1 MTYYTGWE
9 GIDMAYTIGVDFG
22 TLSGR
27 AVLVNV
33 RTGEEIASAVKEYT
47 HAVIDRTLPKTGE
60 KLPRDWALQHPADYI
75 EVLET
80 AIPNL
85 LEQAGADPKDVI
97 GIGIDFTA
105 CTILP
110 IDGAGQP
117 LCMLPEFEREPHSY
131 VKLWK
136 HHAAQKHAD
145 RLNTIAEDTNETFLK
160 RYGGKISSEWM
171 IPKIMQIAEEA
182 PHIYKAADQI
192 VEAAD
197 WIVYQLC
204 GSLKR
209 SNCTAG
215 YKAIWNEETGY
226 PPDHFFERLNPL
238 MKTITKDKL
247 SGSIYSVGEK
257 AGGLTEKMAE
267 LTGLLP
273 GTAVAVA
280 NVDAHVSVP
289 AVGIT
294 EPGKMLMIMGTS
306 TCHVLLGDEEHI
318 VPGMC
323 GVVNNGILPGYAG
336 YEAGQSCVGDHFEW
350 FVKTCVPRDYEK
362 EAEDKH
368 IDIHELL
375 SKKAAELV
383 PGESGLLALDW
394 WNGNRST
401 LVDADLTGM
410 MLGMTLHS
418 KPEEIYRALIEATA
432 FGTRMIIETFRE
444 NGVPVEELYAAG
456 GIAEKNPFVMQI
468 YADVTNMDIKL
479 SGSPQAPALGSAIFG
494 ALAAGRENGGFSN
507 IAEACAHMGKLKDG
521 FYAPNRERA
530 EIYDSLYAEYKELV
544 HYFGKENNVM
554 KRLKAI
560 KNRDFAK
567 GESRHA

>member
-1 MTYYTGWE
+1 
-9 GIDMAYTIGVDFG
+9 MAYTIGVDFG

-27 AVLVNV
+27 AVLVHV
-33 RTGEEIASAVKEYT
+33 ETGEELASAVKEYR
-47 HAVIDRTLPKTGE
+47 HAVIDTVLPKTGQ
-60 KLPRDWALQHPADYI
+60 KLPRDWALQHPADYL

-80 AIPNL
+80 TIPSL
-85 LEQAGADPKDVI
+85 LEETGVEPKDVI

-110 IDGAGQP
+110 VDSTGQP
-117 LCMLPEFEREPHSY
+117 LCMLPEYEEEPHSY

-145 RLNTIAEDTNETFLK
+145 RLNQIAEEEGEAFLQ

-171 IPKIMQIAEEA
+171 IPKVMQIAEEA
-182 PHIYKAADQI
+182 PYIYEAADRI
-192 VEAAD
+192 IEAAD

-215 YKAIWNEETGY
+215 YKAIWSEKAGY
-226 PPDHFFERLNPL
+226 PSDDFFNKLNPL
-238 MKTITKDKL
+238 MKTITNDKL
-247 SGSIYSVGEK
+247 AGSIHSVGEK
-257 AGGLTEKMAE
+257 ADGLTEKMAQ

-306 TCHVLLGDEEHI
+306 TCHVLLGEEVHI

-323 GVVNNGILPGYAG
+323 GVVDNGILPGYAG
-336 YEAGQSCVGDHFEW
+336 YEAGQSCVGDHFDW
-350 FVKTCVPRDYEK
+350 FVKTCVPQAYQE
-362 EAEDKH
+362 EAEEKN
-368 IDIHELL
+368 IGVHELL
-375 SKKAAELV
+375 SEKANLQA

-410 MLGMTLHS
+410 LLGMTLLT
-418 KPEEIYRALIEATA
+418 KPEEIYRALVEATA
-432 FGTRMIIETFRE
+432 YGTRMIIETFKE
-444 NGVPVEELYAAG
+444 SGVPIEELYAAG

-468 YADVTNMDIKL
+468 YADVTNMDIKI

-494 ALAAGRENGGFSN
+494 ALAAGKENGGYDD
-507 IAEACAHMGKLKDG
+507 IKEAAAHMGKLKDIS
-521 FYAPNRERA
+521 YSPNA
-530 EIYDSLYAEYKELV
+530 ENAAVYEKLYAEYKELV
-544 HYFGKENNVM
+544 HYFGKENHVM
-554 KRLKAI
+554 KRLKTI
-560 KNRDFAK
+560 KNLQFSSAAK
-567 GESRHA
+567 KNS

>member
-1 MTYYTGWE
+1 M
-9 GIDMAYTIGVDFG
+9 
-22 TLSGR
+22 
-27 AVLVNV
+27 LVHV
-33 RTGEEIASAVKEYT
+33 ETGEELASAVKEYR
-47 HAVIDRTLPKTGE
+47 HAVIDTVLPKTGH
-60 KLPRDWALQHPADYI
+60 KLPRDWALQDPADYL

-80 AIPNL
+80 TIPSL
-85 LEQAGADPKDVI
+85 LEQTDVEPKDII

-110 IDGAGQP
+110 VDSTGQP
-117 LCMLPEFEREPHSY
+117 LCMLPEYEEEPHSY

-145 RLNTIAEDTNETFLK
+145 RLNQIAEEEGEAFLQ

-171 IPKIMQIAEEA
+171 IPKVMQIAEEA
-182 PHIYKAADQI
+182 PHIYEAADRI
-192 VEAAD
+192 IEAAD

-215 YKAIWNEETGY
+215 YKAIWSEKAGY
-226 PPDHFFERLNPL
+226 PSEDFFGKLNPL
-238 MKTITKDKL
+238 MKTITNDKL
-247 SGSIYSVGEK
+247 AGSIHSVGEK
-257 AGGLTEKMAE
+257 AGGLTEKMAQ

-306 TCHVLLGDEEHI
+306 TCHVLLGDEVQI

-323 GVVNNGILPGYAG
+323 GVVDNGILPGYAG
-336 YEAGQSCVGDHFEW
+336 YEAGQSCVGDHFDW
-350 FVKTCVPRDYEK
+350 FVKTCVPQAYRE
-362 EAEDKH
+362 EAEEKN
-368 IDIHELL
+368 IGVHELL
-375 SKKAAELV
+375 SEKANLQA

-410 MLGMTLHS
+410 LLGMTLLT
-418 KPEEIYRALIEATA
+418 KPEEIYRALVEATA
-432 FGTRMIIETFRE
+432 YGTRMIIETFKE
-444 NGVPVEELYAAG
+444 SGVPIEELYAAG

-468 YADVTNMDIKL
+468 YADVTNMDIKI

-494 ALAAGRENGGFSN
+494 ALAAGKENGGYDD
-507 IAEACAHMGKLKDG
+507 IKEAAAHMGKLKDIS
-521 FYAPNRERA
+521 YTPNA
-530 EIYDSLYAEYKELV
+530 ENAAVYEKLYAEYKELV
-544 HYFGKENNVM
+544 HYFGKENHVM
-554 KRLKAI
+554 KRLKTI
-560 KNRDFAK
+560 KNLQFSSAVK
-567 GESRHA
+567 KNS

>member
-1 MTYYTGWE
+1 
-9 GIDMAYTIGVDFG
+9 MAYTIGVDFG

-27 AVLVNV
+27 AVLVHV
-33 RTGEEIASAVKEYT
+33 QTGEELAVAVKEYR
-47 HAVIDRTLPKTGE
+47 HAVIDTVLPKTGQR
-60 KLPRDWALQHPADYI
+60 LPRDWALQHPADYL

-80 AIPNL
+80 TIPSL
-85 LEQAGADPKDVI
+85 LEQTGVEPKDIV

-110 IDGAGQP
+110 VDSAGQP
-117 LCMLPEFEREPHSY
+117 LCMLPEYEEEPHSY

-145 RLNTIAEDTNETFLK
+145 RLNQIAEEEGEAFLQ

-171 IPKIMQIAEEA
+171 SPKVIQIADEA
-182 PHIYKAADQI
+182 PHIYEAADRI
-192 VEAAD
+192 IEAAD

-215 YKAIWNEETGY
+215 YKAIWSEKAGY
-226 PPDHFFERLNPL
+226 PSDDFFDKLHPL

-247 SGSIYSVGEK
+247 AGSIHPVGEK
-257 AGGLTEKMAE
+257 AGGLTEKMAQ

-306 TCHVLLGDEEHI
+306 TCHVLLGEEVHI

-323 GVVNNGILPGYAG
+323 GVVDNGILPGYAG
-336 YEAGQSCVGDHFEW
+336 YEAGQSCVGDHFDW
-350 FVKTCVPRDYEK
+350 FVKTCVPRAYQE
-362 EAEDKH
+362 EAEEKN
-368 IDIHELL
+368 IGIHELL
-375 SKKAAELV
+375 SEKANLQA

-410 MLGMTLHS
+410 LLGMTLLT
-418 KPEEIYRALIEATA
+418 KPEEIYRALVEATA
-432 FGTRMIIETFRE
+432 YGTRMIIETFKE
-444 NGVPVEELYAAG
+444 SGVPIEELYAAG

-468 YADVTNMDIKL
+468 YADVTNMDIKI

-494 ALAAGRENGGFSN
+494 ALAAGKENGGYDD
-507 IAEACAHMGKLKDG
+507 IKEAAAHMGKLKDIS
-521 FYAPNRERA
+521 YSPNA
-530 EIYDSLYAEYKELV
+530 ENAAVYEKLYAEYKELV
-544 HYFGKENNVM
+544 HYFGKENHVM

-560 KNRDFAK
+560 KNLQFSTAAK
-567 GESRHA
+567 KNS

>member
-1 MTYYTGWE
+1 
-9 GIDMAYTIGVDFG
+9 MAYTIGVDFG

-27 AVLVNV
+27 AVLVHV
-33 RTGEEIASAVKEYT
+33 ETGEELAAAVKEYR
-47 HAVIDRTLPKTGE
+47 HAVIDTVLPKTGH
-60 KLPRDWALQHPADYI
+60 KLPRDWALQDPADYL

-80 AIPNL
+80 TIPAL
-85 LEQAGADPKDVI
+85 LEQTGVEPKDII

-110 IDGAGQP
+110 VDRTGQP
-117 LCMLPEFEREPHSY
+117 LCMLPEYEEEPHSY

-145 RLNTIAEDTNETFLK
+145 RLNQIAEEEGEAFLQ

-171 IPKIMQIAEEA
+171 IPKVMQIAEEA
-182 PHIYKAADQI
+182 PHIYEAADRI
-192 VEAAD
+192 IEAAD

-215 YKAIWNEETGY
+215 YKAIWSEKAGY
-226 PPDHFFERLNPL
+226 PSDEFFGKLNPL
-238 MKTITKDKL
+238 MKTITNDKL
-247 SGSIYSVGEK
+247 AGSIHSVGER
-257 AGGLTEKMAE
+257 AGGLTEKMAQ

-273 GTAVAVA
+273 GIAVAVG

-306 TCHVLLGDEEHI
+306 TCHVLLGEDVHI

-323 GVVNNGILPGYAG
+323 GVVDNGILPGYAG
-336 YEAGQSCVGDHFEW
+336 YEAGQSCVGDHFDW
-350 FVKTCVPRDYEK
+350 FVKTCVPQAYRE
-362 EAEDKH
+362 EAEEKN
-368 IDIHELL
+368 IGIHELL
-375 SKKAAELV
+375 SEKANLQA

-410 MLGMTLHS
+410 LLGMSLLT
-418 KPEEIYRALIEATA
+418 KPEEIYRALVEATA
-432 FGTRMIIETFRE
+432 YGTRMIIETFKE
-444 NGVPVEELYAAG
+444 SGVPIEELYAAG

-468 YADVTNMDIKL
+468 YADVTNMDIKI

-494 ALAAGRENGGFSN
+494 ALAAGKENGGYDDFK
-507 IAEACAHMGKLKDG
+507 EAAAHMGKMKDIS
-521 FYAPNRERA
+521 YTPNA
-530 EIYDSLYAEYKELV
+530 ENAAVYEKLYAEYKELV
-544 HYFGKENNVM
+544 HYFGKENHVM
-554 KRLKAI
+554 KRLKTI
-560 KNRDFAK
+560 KNLQFSSAAK
-567 GESRHA
+567 KNS

>member
-1 MTYYTGWE
+1 
-9 GIDMAYTIGVDFG
+9 MAYTIGVDFG

-27 AVLVNV
+27 AVLVHV
-33 RTGEEIASAVKEYT
+33 ETGEELASAVKEYR
-47 HAVIDRTLPKTGE
+47 HAVIDTVLPKTGH
-60 KLPRDWALQHPADYI
+60 KLPRDWALQDPADYL

-80 AIPNL
+80 TIPSL
-85 LEQAGADPKDVI
+85 LEQTDVEPKDII

-110 IDGAGQP
+110 VDSTGHP
-117 LCMLPEFEREPHSY
+117 LCMLPEYEEEPHSY

-145 RLNTIAEDTNETFLK
+145 RLNQIAEEEGEAFLQ

-171 IPKIMQIAEEA
+171 IPKVMQIAEEA
-182 PHIYKAADQI
+182 PHIYEAADRI
-192 VEAAD
+192 IEAAD

-215 YKAIWNEETGY
+215 YKAIWSEKAGY
-226 PPDHFFERLNPL
+226 PSEDFFGKLNPL
-238 MKTITKDKL
+238 MKTITNDKL
-247 SGSIYSVGEK
+247 AGSIHSVGEK
-257 AGGLTEKMAE
+257 AGGLTEKMAQ

-306 TCHVLLGDEEHI
+306 TCHVLLGEEVHI

-323 GVVNNGILPGYAG
+323 GVVDNGILPGYAG
-336 YEAGQSCVGDHFEW
+336 YEAGQSCVGDHFDW
-350 FVKTCVPRDYEK
+350 FVKTCVPQAYRE
-362 EAEDKH
+362 EAEEKN
-368 IDIHELL
+368 IGVHELL
-375 SKKAAELV
+375 SEKANLQA

-410 MLGMTLHS
+410 LLGMTLLT
-418 KPEEIYRALIEATA
+418 KPEEMYRALVEATA
-432 FGTRMIIETFRE
+432 YGTRMIIETFKE
-444 NGVPVEELYAAG
+444 SGVPIEELYAAG

-468 YADVTNMDIKL
+468 YADVTNMDIKI

-494 ALAAGRENGGFSN
+494 ALAAGKENGGYDD
-507 IAEACAHMGKLKDG
+507 IKEAAAHMGKLKDIS
-521 FYAPNRERA
+521 YTPNA
-530 EIYDSLYAEYKELV
+530 ENAAVYEKLYAEYKELV
-544 HYFGKENNVM
+544 HYFGKENHVM
-554 KRLKAI
+554 KRLKTI
-560 KNRDFAK
+560 KNLQFSSAAK
-567 GESRHA
+567 KNS

>member
-1 MTYYTGWE
+1 
-9 GIDMAYTIGVDFG
+9 MAYTIGVDFG

-27 AVLVNV
+27 AVLVHV
-33 RTGEEIASAVKEYT
+33 ETGEELAAAVKEYR
-47 HAVIDRTLPKTGE
+47 HAVIDTVLPKTGH
-60 KLPRDWALQHPADYI
+60 KLPRDWALQDPADYL

-80 AIPNL
+80 TIPAL
-85 LEQAGADPKDVI
+85 LEQTGVEPKDII

-110 IDGAGQP
+110 VDRTGQP
-117 LCMLPEFEREPHSY
+117 LCMLPEYEEEPHSY

-145 RLNTIAEDTNETFLK
+145 RLNQIAEEEGEAFLQ

-171 IPKIMQIAEEA
+171 IPKVMQIAEEA
-182 PHIYKAADQI
+182 PHIYEAADRI
-192 VEAAD
+192 IEAAD

-215 YKAIWNEETGY
+215 YKAIWSEKAGY
-226 PPDHFFERLNPL
+226 PSDEFFGKLNPL
-238 MKTITKDKL
+238 MKTITNDKL
-247 SGSIYSVGEK
+247 AGSIHSVGER
-257 AGGLTEKMAE
+257 AGGLTEKMAQ

-273 GTAVAVA
+273 GTAVAVG

-306 TCHVLLGDEEHI
+306 TCHVLLGEDVHI

-323 GVVNNGILPGYAG
+323 GVVDNGILPGYAG
-336 YEAGQSCVGDHFEW
+336 YEAGQSCVGDHFDW
-350 FVKTCVPRDYEK
+350 FVKTCVPQAYRE
-362 EAEDKH
+362 EAEEKN
-368 IDIHELL
+368 IGIHELL
-375 SKKAAELV
+375 SEKANLQA

-410 MLGMTLHS
+410 LLGMTLLT
-418 KPEEIYRALIEATA
+418 KPEEIYRALVEATA
-432 FGTRMIIETFRE
+432 YGTRMIIETFKE
-444 NGVPVEELYAAG
+444 SGVPIEELYAAG

-468 YADVTNMDIKL
+468 YADVTNMDIKI

-494 ALAAGRENGGFSN
+494 ALAAGKENGGYDD
-507 IAEACAHMGKLKDG
+507 IKEAAAHMGKMKDIS
-521 FYAPNRERA
+521 YTPNA
-530 EIYDSLYAEYKELV
+530 ENAAVYEKLYAEYKELV
-544 HYFGKENNVM
+544 HYFGKENHVM
-554 KRLKAI
+554 KRLKTI
-560 KNRDFAK
+560 KNLQFSSAAK
-567 GESRHA
+567 KNS

>member
-1 MTYYTGWE
+1 
-9 GIDMAYTIGVDFG
+9 MAYTIGVDFG

-27 AVLVNV
+27 AVLVHV
-33 RTGEEIASAVKEYT
+33 ETGEELASAVKEYR
-47 HAVIDRTLPKTGE
+47 HAVIDTVLPKTGH
-60 KLPRDWALQHPADYI
+60 KLPRDWALQDPADYL

-80 AIPNL
+80 TIPSL
-85 LEQAGADPKDVI
+85 LEQTDVEPKDII

-110 IDGAGQP
+110 VDSTGQP
-117 LCMLPEFEREPHSY
+117 LCMLPEYEEEPHSY

-145 RLNTIAEDTNETFLK
+145 RLNQIAEEEGEAFLQ

-171 IPKIMQIAEEA
+171 IPKVMQIAEEA
-182 PHIYKAADQI
+182 PHIYEAADRI
-192 VEAAD
+192 IEAAD

-215 YKAIWNEETGY
+215 YKAIWSEKAGY
-226 PPDHFFERLNPL
+226 PSEDFFGKLNPL
-238 MKTITKDKL
+238 MKTITNDKL
-247 SGSIYSVGEK
+247 AGSIHSVGEK
-257 AGGLTEKMAE
+257 AGELTEKMAQ

-306 TCHVLLGDEEHI
+306 TCHVLLGEEVHI

-323 GVVNNGILPGYAG
+323 GVVDNGILPGYAG
-336 YEAGQSCVGDHFEW
+336 YEAGQSCVGDHFDW
-350 FVKTCVPRDYEK
+350 FVKTCVPQAYRE
-362 EAEDKH
+362 EAEEKN
-368 IDIHELL
+368 IGVHELL
-375 SKKAAELV
+375 SEKANLQA

-410 MLGMTLHS
+410 LLGMTLLT
-418 KPEEIYRALIEATA
+418 KPEEMYRALVEATA
-432 FGTRMIIETFRE
+432 YGTRMIIETFKE
-444 NGVPVEELYAAG
+444 SGVPIEELYAAG

-468 YADVTNMDIKL
+468 YADVTNMDIKI

-494 ALAAGRENGGFSN
+494 ALAAGKENGGYDD
-507 IAEACAHMGKLKDG
+507 IKEAAANMGKLKDIT
-521 FYAPNRERA
+521 YTPNA
-530 EIYDSLYAEYKELV
+530 ENAAVYEKLYAEYKELV
-544 HYFGKENNVM
+544 HYFGKENHVM
-554 KRLKAI
+554 KRLKTI
-560 KNRDFAK
+560 KNPQFSSAAK
-567 GESRHA
+567 KN

>member
-1 MTYYTGWE
+1 
-9 GIDMAYTIGVDFG
+9 MAYTIGVDFG

-27 AVLVNV
+27 AVLVHV
-33 RTGEEIASAVKEYT
+33 ETGEELASAVKEYR
-47 HAVIDRTLPKTGE
+47 HAVIDTVLPKTGH
-60 KLPRDWALQHPADYI
+60 KLPRDWALQDPADYL

-80 AIPNL
+80 TIPSL
-85 LEQAGADPKDVI
+85 LEQTDVEPKDII

-110 IDGAGQP
+110 VDSTGQP
-117 LCMLPEFEREPHSY
+117 LCMLPEYEEEPHSY

-145 RLNTIAEDTNETFLK
+145 RLNQIAEEEGEAFLQ

-171 IPKIMQIAEEA
+171 IPKVMQIAEEA
-182 PHIYKAADQI
+182 PHIYEAADRI
-192 VEAAD
+192 IEAAD

-215 YKAIWNEETGY
+215 YKAIWSEKAGY
-226 PPDHFFERLNPL
+226 PSEDFFGKLNPL
-238 MKTITKDKL
+238 MKTITSDKL
-247 SGSIYSVGEK
+247 AGSIHSVGEK
-257 AGGLTEKMAE
+257 AGGLTEKMAQ

-280 NVDAHVSVP
+280 NIDAHVSVP

-306 TCHVLLGDEEHI
+306 TCHVLLGEEVHI

-323 GVVNNGILPGYAG
+323 GVVDNGILPGYAG
-336 YEAGQSCVGDHFEW
+336 YEAGQSCVGDHFDW
-350 FVKTCVPRDYEK
+350 FVKTCVPQAYRE
-362 EAEDKH
+362 EAEEKN
-368 IDIHELL
+368 IGVHELL
-375 SKKAAELV
+375 SGKANLQA

-410 MLGMTLHS
+410 LLGMTLLT
-418 KPEEIYRALIEATA
+418 KPEEIYRALVEATA
-432 FGTRMIIETFRE
+432 YGTRMIIETFKE
-444 NGVPVEELYAAG
+444 SGVPIEELYAAG

-468 YADVTNMDIKL
+468 YADVTNMDIKI

-494 ALAAGRENGGFSN
+494 ALAAGKENGGYDD
-507 IAEACAHMGKLKDG
+507 IKEAAAHIGKLKDIS
-521 FYAPNRERA
+521 YTPNA
-530 EIYDSLYAEYKELV
+530 ENAAVYEKLYAEYKELV
-544 HYFGKENNVM
+544 HYFGKENHVM
-554 KRLKAI
+554 KRLKTI
-560 KNRDFAK
+560 KNLQFSSAVK
-567 GESRHA
+567 KNS

>member
-1 MTYYTGWE
+1 
-9 GIDMAYTIGVDFG
+9 MAYTIGVDFG

-27 AVLVNV
+27 AVLVHV
-33 RTGEEIASAVKEYT
+33 ETGEELASAVKEYR
-47 HAVIDRTLPKTGE
+47 HAVIDTVLPKTGH
-60 KLPRDWALQHPADYI
+60 KLPRDWALQDPADYL

-80 AIPNL
+80 TIPSL
-85 LEQAGADPKDVI
+85 LEQTDVEPKDII

-110 IDGAGQP
+110 VDSTGQP
-117 LCMLPEFEREPHSY
+117 LCMLPEYEEEPHSY

-145 RLNTIAEDTNETFLK
+145 RLNQIAEEEGEDFLQ

-171 IPKIMQIAEEA
+171 IPKVMQIAEEA
-182 PHIYKAADQI
+182 PHIYEAADRI
-192 VEAAD
+192 IEAAD

-215 YKAIWNEETGY
+215 YKAIWSEKAGY
-226 PPDHFFERLNPL
+226 PSDDFFDKLNPL
-238 MKTITKDKL
+238 MKTITNDKL
-247 SGSIYSVGEK
+247 AGSIHSVGEK
-257 AGGLTEKMAE
+257 AGGLTEKMAQ

-306 TCHVLLGDEEHI
+306 TCHVLLGEEVHI

-323 GVVNNGILPGYAG
+323 GVVDNGILPGYAG
-336 YEAGQSCVGDHFEW
+336 YEAGQSCVGDHFDW
-350 FVKTCVPRDYEK
+350 FVKTCVPQAYRE
-362 EAEDKH
+362 EAEEKN
-368 IDIHELL
+368 IGVHELL
-375 SKKAAELV
+375 SEKANLQA

-410 MLGMTLHS
+410 LLGMTLLT
-418 KPEEIYRALIEATA
+418 KPEEMYRALVEATA
-432 FGTRMIIETFRE
+432 YGTRMIIETFKE
-444 NGVPVEELYAAG
+444 SGVPIEELYAAG

-468 YADVTNMDIKL
+468 YADVTNMDIKI

-494 ALAAGRENGGFSN
+494 ALAAGKENGGYDD
-507 IAEACAHMGKLKDG
+507 IKEAAAHMGKLKDIS
-521 FYAPNRERA
+521 YTPNA
-530 EIYDSLYAEYKELV
+530 ENAAVYEKLYAEYKELV
-544 HYFGKENNVM
+544 HYFGKENHVM
-554 KRLKAI
+554 KRLKTI
-560 KNRDFAK
+560 KNLQFSSAAK
-567 GESRHA
+567 KNS

>member
-1 MTYYTGWE
+1 
-9 GIDMAYTIGVDFG
+9 MAYTIGVDFG

-27 AVLVNV
+27 AVLVHV
-33 RTGEEIASAVKEYT
+33 ETGEELAAAVKEYR
-47 HAVIDRTLPKTGE
+47 HAVIDTVLPKTGH
-60 KLPRDWALQHPADYI
+60 KLPRDWALQDPADYL

-80 AIPNL
+80 TIPAL
-85 LEQAGADPKDVI
+85 LEQTGVEPKDII

-110 IDGAGQP
+110 VDRTGQP
-117 LCMLPEFEREPHSY
+117 LCMLPEYEEEPHSY

-145 RLNTIAEDTNETFLK
+145 RLNQIAEEEGEAFLQ

-171 IPKIMQIAEEA
+171 IPKVMQIAEEA
-182 PHIYKAADQI
+182 PHIYEAADRI
-192 VEAAD
+192 IEAAD

-215 YKAIWNEETGY
+215 YKAIWSEKAGY
-226 PPDHFFERLNPL
+226 PSDEFFGKLNPL
-238 MKTITKDKL
+238 MKTITSDKL
-247 SGSIYSVGEK
+247 AGSIHSVGER
-257 AGGLTEKMAE
+257 AGGLTEKMAQ

-273 GTAVAVA
+273 GTAVAVG

-306 TCHVLLGDEEHI
+306 TCHVLLGEDVHI

-323 GVVNNGILPGYAG
+323 GVVDNGILPGYAG
-336 YEAGQSCVGDHFEW
+336 YEAGQSCVGDHFDW
-350 FVKTCVPRDYEK
+350 FVKTCVPQAYRE
-362 EAEDKH
+362 EAEEKN
-368 IDIHELL
+368 IGIHELL
-375 SKKAAELV
+375 SEKANLQA

-410 MLGMTLHS
+410 LLGMTLLT
-418 KPEEIYRALIEATA
+418 KPEEIYRALVEATA
-432 FGTRMIIETFRE
+432 YGTRMIIETFKE
-444 NGVPVEELYAAG
+444 SGVPIEELYAAG

-468 YADVTNMDIKL
+468 YADVTNMDIKI

-494 ALAAGRENGGFSN
+494 ALAAGKENGGYDD
-507 IAEACAHMGKLKDG
+507 IKAAAAHMGKMKDIS
-521 FYAPNRERA
+521 YTPNA
-530 EIYDSLYAEYKELV
+530 ENAAVYEKLYAEYKELV
-544 HYFGKENNVM
+544 HYFGKENHVM
-554 KRLKAI
+554 KRLKTI
-560 KNRDFAK
+560 KNLQFSSAAK
-567 GESRHA
+567 KNS

>member
-1 MTYYTGWE
+1 
-9 GIDMAYTIGVDFG
+9 MAYTIGVDFG

-27 AVLVNV
+27 AVLVHV
-33 RTGEEIASAVKEYT
+33 ETGEELASAVKEYR
-47 HAVIDRTLPKTGE
+47 HAVIDTVLPKTGH
-60 KLPRDWALQHPADYI
+60 KLPRDWALQDPADYL

-80 AIPNL
+80 TIPSL
-85 LEQAGADPKDVI
+85 LEQTDVEPKDII

-110 IDGAGQP
+110 VDSTGQP
-117 LCMLPEFEREPHSY
+117 LCMLPEYEEEPHSY

-145 RLNTIAEDTNETFLK
+145 RLNQIAEEEGEAFLQ

-171 IPKIMQIAEEA
+171 IPKVMQIAEEA
-182 PHIYKAADQI
+182 PHIYEAADRI
-192 VEAAD
+192 IEAAD

-215 YKAIWNEETGY
+215 YKAIWSEKAGY
-226 PPDHFFERLNPL
+226 PSEDFFGKLNPL
-238 MKTITKDKL
+238 MKTITNDKL
-247 SGSIYSVGEK
+247 AGSIHSVGEK
-257 AGGLTEKMAE
+257 AGGLTEKMAQ
-267 LTGLLP
+267 LTGLLL

-306 TCHVLLGDEEHI
+306 TCHVLLGDEVQI

-323 GVVNNGILPGYAG
+323 GVVDNGILPGYAG
-336 YEAGQSCVGDHFEW
+336 YEAGQSCVGDHFDW
-350 FVKTCVPRDYEK
+350 FVKTCVPQAYRE
-362 EAEDKH
+362 EAEEKN
-368 IDIHELL
+368 IGVHELL
-375 SKKAAELV
+375 SEKANLQA

-410 MLGMTLHS
+410 LLGMTLLT
-418 KPEEIYRALIEATA
+418 KPEEIYRALVEATA
-432 FGTRMIIETFRE
+432 YGTRMIIETFKE
-444 NGVPVEELYAAG
+444 SGVPIEELYAAG

-468 YADVTNMDIKL
+468 YADVTNMDIKI

-494 ALAAGRENGGFSN
+494 ALAAGKENGGYDD
-507 IAEACAHMGKLKDG
+507 IKEAAAHMGKLKDIS
-521 FYAPNRERA
+521 YTPNA
-530 EIYDSLYAEYKELV
+530 ENAAVYEKLYAEYKELV
-544 HYFGKENNVM
+544 HYFGKENHVM
-554 KRLKAI
+554 KRLKTI
-560 KNRDFAK
+560 KNFQFSSAVK
-567 GESRHA
+567 KNS

>member
-1 MTYYTGWE
+1 
-9 GIDMAYTIGVDFG
+9 MAYTIGVDFG

-27 AVLVNV
+27 AVLVHV
-33 RTGEEIASAVKEYT
+33 ETGEELASAVKEYR
-47 HAVIDRTLPKTGE
+47 HAVIDTVLPKTGH
-60 KLPRDWALQHPADYI
+60 KLPRDWALQDPADYL

-80 AIPNL
+80 TIPSL
-85 LEQAGADPKDVI
+85 LEQTDVEPKDII

-110 IDGAGQP
+110 VDSTGQP
-117 LCMLPEFEREPHSY
+117 LCMLPEYEEEPHSY

-145 RLNTIAEDTNETFLK
+145 RLNQIAEEEGEAFLQ

-171 IPKIMQIAEEA
+171 IPKVMQIAEEA
-182 PHIYKAADQI
+182 PHIYEAADRI
-192 VEAAD
+192 IEAAD

-215 YKAIWNEETGY
+215 YKAIWSEKAGY
-226 PPDHFFERLNPL
+226 PSEDFFGKLNPL
-238 MKTITKDKL
+238 MKTITNDKL
-247 SGSIYSVGEK
+247 AGSIHSVGEK
-257 AGGLTEKMAE
+257 AGGLTEKMAQ

-306 TCHVLLGDEEHI
+306 TCHVLLGDEVQI

-323 GVVNNGILPGYAG
+323 GVVDNGILPGYAG
-336 YEAGQSCVGDHFEW
+336 YEAGQSCVGDHFDW
-350 FVKTCVPRDYEK
+350 FVKTCVPQAYRE
-362 EAEDKH
+362 EAEEKN
-368 IDIHELL
+368 IGVHELL
-375 SKKAAELV
+375 SEKANLQA

-410 MLGMTLHS
+410 LLGMTLLT
-418 KPEEIYRALIEATA
+418 KPEEIYRALVEATA
-432 FGTRMIIETFRE
+432 YGTRMIIETFKE
-444 NGVPVEELYAAG
+444 SGVPIEELYAAG

-468 YADVTNMDIKL
+468 YADVTNMDIKI

-494 ALAAGRENGGFSN
+494 ALVAGKENGGYDD
-507 IAEACAHMGKLKDG
+507 IKEAAAHMGKLKDIS
-521 FYAPNRERA
+521 YTPNA
-530 EIYDSLYAEYKELV
+530 ENAAVYEKLYAEYKELV
-544 HYFGKENNVM
+544 HYFGKENHVM
-554 KRLKAI
+554 KRLKTI
-560 KNRDFAK
+560 KNFQFSSAVK
-567 GESRHA
+567 KNS

>member
-1 MTYYTGWE
+1 
-9 GIDMAYTIGVDFG
+9 MAYTIGVDFG

-27 AVLVNV
+27 AVLVHV
-33 RTGEEIASAVKEYT
+33 ETGEELAAAVKEYR
-47 HAVIDRTLPKTGE
+47 HAVIDTVLPKTGH
-60 KLPRDWALQHPADYI
+60 KLPRDWALQDPADYL

-80 AIPNL
+80 TIPAL
-85 LEQAGADPKDVI
+85 LEQTGVEPKDII

-110 IDGAGQP
+110 VDRTGQP
-117 LCMLPEFEREPHSY
+117 LCMLPEYEEEPHSY

-145 RLNTIAEDTNETFLK
+145 RLNQIAEEEGEAFLQ

-171 IPKIMQIAEEA
+171 IPKVMQIAEEA
-182 PHIYKAADQI
+182 PHIYEAADRI
-192 VEAAD
+192 IEAAD

-215 YKAIWNEETGY
+215 YKAIWSEKAGY
-226 PPDHFFERLNPL
+226 PSDEFFGKLNPL
-238 MKTITKDKL
+238 MKTITNDKL
-247 SGSIYSVGEK
+247 AGSIHSVGER
-257 AGGLTEKMAE
+257 AGGLTEKMAH

-273 GTAVAVA
+273 GIAVAVG

-306 TCHVLLGDEEHI
+306 TCHVLLGEDVHI

-323 GVVNNGILPGYAG
+323 GVVDNGILPGYAG
-336 YEAGQSCVGDHFEW
+336 YEAGQSCVGDHFDW
-350 FVKTCVPRDYEK
+350 FVKTCVPQAYRE
-362 EAEDKH
+362 EAEEKN
-368 IDIHELL
+368 IGIHELL
-375 SKKAAELV
+375 SEKANLQA

-410 MLGMTLHS
+410 LLGMSLLT
-418 KPEEIYRALIEATA
+418 KPEEIYRALVEATA
-432 FGTRMIIETFRE
+432 YGTRMIIETFKE
-444 NGVPVEELYAAG
+444 SGVPIEELYAAG

-468 YADVTNMDIKL
+468 YADVTNMDIKI

-494 ALAAGRENGGFSN
+494 ALAAGKENGGYDD
-507 IAEACAHMGKLKDG
+507 IKEAAAHMGKMKDIS
-521 FYAPNRERA
+521 YTPNA
-530 EIYDSLYAEYKELV
+530 ENAAVYEKLYAEYKELV
-544 HYFGKENNVM
+544 HYFGKENHVM
-554 KRLKAI
+554 KRLKTI
-560 KNRDFAK
+560 KNLQFSSAAK
-567 GESRHA
+567 KNS

>member
-1 MTYYTGWE
+1 
-9 GIDMAYTIGVDFG
+9 MAYTIGVDFG

-27 AVLVNV
+27 AVLVHV
-33 RTGEEIASAVKEYT
+33 ETGEELAAAVKEYR
-47 HAVIDRTLPKTGE
+47 HAVIDTVLPKTGH
-60 KLPRDWALQHPADYI
+60 KLPRDWALQDPADYL

-80 AIPNL
+80 TIPAL
-85 LEQAGADPKDVI
+85 LEQTGVEPKDII

-110 IDGAGQP
+110 VDRTGQP
-117 LCMLPEFEREPHSY
+117 LCMLPEYEEEPHSY

-145 RLNTIAEDTNETFLK
+145 RLNQIAEEEGEAFLQ

-171 IPKIMQIAEEA
+171 IPKVMQIAEEA
-182 PHIYKAADQI
+182 PHIYEAADRI
-192 VEAAD
+192 IEAAD

-215 YKAIWNEETGY
+215 YKAIWSEKAGY
-226 PPDHFFERLNPL
+226 PSDEFLGKLNPL
-238 MKTITKDKL
+238 MKTITNDKL
-247 SGSIYSVGEK
+247 AGSIHSVGER
-257 AGGLTEKMAE
+257 AGGLTEKMAQ

-273 GTAVAVA
+273 GTAVAVG

-306 TCHVLLGDEEHI
+306 TCHVLLGEDVHI

-323 GVVNNGILPGYAG
+323 GVVDNGILPGYAG
-336 YEAGQSCVGDHFEW
+336 YEAGQSCVGDHFDW
-350 FVKTCVPRDYEK
+350 FVKTCVPQAYRE
-362 EAEDKH
+362 EAEEKN
-368 IDIHELL
+368 IGIHELL
-375 SKKAAELV
+375 SEKANLQA

-410 MLGMTLHS
+410 LLGMTLLT
-418 KPEEIYRALIEATA
+418 KPEEIYRALVEATA
-432 FGTRMIIETFRE
+432 YGTRMIIETFKE
-444 NGVPVEELYAAG
+444 SGVPIEELYAAG

-468 YADVTNMDIKL
+468 YADVTNMDIKI

-494 ALAAGRENGGFSN
+494 ALAAGKENGGYDD
-507 IAEACAHMGKLKDG
+507 IKAAAAHMGKMKDIS
-521 FYAPNRERA
+521 YTPNA
-530 EIYDSLYAEYKELV
+530 ENAAVYEKLYAEYKELV
-544 HYFGKENNVM
+544 HYFGKENHVM
-554 KRLKAI
+554 KRLKTI
-560 KNRDFAK
+560 KNLQFSSAAK
-567 GESRHA
+567 KNS

>member
-1 MTYYTGWE
+1 M
-9 GIDMAYTIGVDFG
+9 
-22 TLSGR
+22 
-27 AVLVNV
+27 LVHV
-33 RTGEEIASAVKEYT
+33 ETGEELASAVKEYR
-47 HAVIDRTLPKTGE
+47 HAVIDTVLPKTGH
-60 KLPRDWALQHPADYI
+60 KLPRDWALQDPADYL

-80 AIPNL
+80 TIPSL
-85 LEQAGADPKDVI
+85 LEQTDVEPKDII

-110 IDGAGQP
+110 VDSTGQP
-117 LCMLPEFEREPHSY
+117 LCMLPEYEEEPHSY

-145 RLNTIAEDTNETFLK
+145 RLNQIAEEEGEAFLQ

-171 IPKIMQIAEEA
+171 IPKVMQIAEEA
-182 PHIYKAADQI
+182 PHIYEAADRI
-192 VEAAD
+192 IEAAD

-215 YKAIWNEETGY
+215 YKAIWSEKAGY
-226 PPDHFFERLNPL
+226 PSEDFFGKLNPL
-238 MKTITKDKL
+238 MKTITSDKL
-247 SGSIYSVGEK
+247 AGSIHSVGEK
-257 AGGLTEKMAE
+257 AGGLTEKMAQ

-306 TCHVLLGDEEHI
+306 TCHVLLGEEVHI

-323 GVVNNGILPGYAG
+323 GVVDNGILPGYAG
-336 YEAGQSCVGDHFEW
+336 YEAGQSCVGDHFDW
-350 FVKTCVPRDYEK
+350 FVKTCVPQAYRE
-362 EAEDKH
+362 EAEEKN
-368 IDIHELL
+368 IGVHELL
-375 SKKAAELV
+375 SGKANLQA

-410 MLGMTLHS
+410 LLGMTLLT
-418 KPEEIYRALIEATA
+418 KPEEIYRALVEATA
-432 FGTRMIIETFRE
+432 YGTRMIIETFKE
-444 NGVPVEELYAAG
+444 SGVPIEELYAAG

-468 YADVTNMDIKL
+468 YADVTNMDIKI

-494 ALAAGRENGGFSN
+494 ALAAGKENGGYDD
-507 IAEACAHMGKLKDG
+507 IKEAAAHMGKLKDIS
-521 FYAPNRERA
+521 YTPNA
-530 EIYDSLYAEYKELV
+530 ENAAVYEKLYAEYKELV
-544 HYFGKENNVM
+544 HYFGKENHVM
-554 KRLKAI
+554 KRLKTI
-560 KNRDFAK
+560 KNLQFSSAVK
-567 GESRHA
+567 KNS

>member
-1 MTYYTGWE
+1 
-9 GIDMAYTIGVDFG
+9 MAYTIGVDFG

-27 AVLVNV
+27 AVLVHV
-33 RTGEEIASAVKEYT
+33 ETGEELASAVKEYR
-47 HAVIDRTLPKTGE
+47 HAVIDTVLPKTGH
-60 KLPRDWALQHPADYI
+60 KLPRDWALQDPADYL

-80 AIPNL
+80 TIPSL
-85 LEQAGADPKDVI
+85 LEQTDVEPKDII

-110 IDGAGQP
+110 VDSTGQP
-117 LCMLPEFEREPHSY
+117 LCMLPEYEEEPHSY

-145 RLNTIAEDTNETFLK
+145 RLNQIAEEEGEAFLQ

-171 IPKIMQIAEEA
+171 IPKVMQIAEEA
-182 PHIYKAADQI
+182 PHIYEAADRI
-192 VEAAD
+192 IEAAD

-215 YKAIWNEETGY
+215 YKAIWSEKAGY
-226 PPDHFFERLNPL
+226 PSEDFFGKLNPL
-238 MKTITKDKL
+238 MKTITSDKL
-247 SGSIYSVGEK
+247 AGSIHSVGEK
-257 AGGLTEKMAE
+257 AGGLTEKMAQ

-306 TCHVLLGDEEHI
+306 TCHVLLGEEVHI

-323 GVVNNGILPGYAG
+323 GVVDNGILPGYAG
-336 YEAGQSCVGDHFEW
+336 YEAGQSCVGDHFDW
-350 FVKTCVPRDYEK
+350 FVKTCVPQAYRE
-362 EAEDKH
+362 EAEEKN
-368 IDIHELL
+368 IGVHELL
-375 SKKAAELV
+375 SEKANLQA

-410 MLGMTLHS
+410 LLGMTLLT
-418 KPEEIYRALIEATA
+418 KPEEIYRALVEATA
-432 FGTRMIIETFRE
+432 YGTRMIIETFKE
-444 NGVPVEELYAAG
+444 SGVPIEELYAAG

-468 YADVTNMDIKL
+468 YADVTNMDIKI

-494 ALAAGRENGGFSN
+494 ALAAGKENGGYDD
-507 IAEACAHMGKLKDG
+507 IKEAAHMGKLKDIS
-521 FYAPNRERA
+521 YTPNA
-530 EIYDSLYAEYKELV
+530 ENAAVYEKLYAEYKELV
-544 HYFGKENNVM
+544 HYFGKENHVM
-554 KRLKAI
+554 KRLKTI
-560 KNRDFAK
+560 KNLQFSSAVK
-567 GESRHA
+567 KNS

>member
-1 MTYYTGWE
+1 M
-9 GIDMAYTIGVDFG
+9 
-22 TLSGR
+22 
-27 AVLVNV
+27 LVHV
-33 RTGEEIASAVKEYT
+33 ETGEELASAVKEYR
-47 HAVIDRTLPKTGE
+47 HAVIDTVLPKTGH
-60 KLPRDWALQHPADYI
+60 KLPRDWALQDPADYL

-80 AIPNL
+80 TIPSL
-85 LEQAGADPKDVI
+85 LEQTDVEPKDII

-110 IDGAGQP
+110 VDSTGQP
-117 LCMLPEFEREPHSY
+117 LCMLPEYEEEPHSY

-145 RLNTIAEDTNETFLK
+145 RLNQIAEEEGEAFLQ

-171 IPKIMQIAEEA
+171 IPKVMQIAEEA
-182 PHIYKAADQI
+182 PHIYEAADRI
-192 VEAAD
+192 IEAAD

-215 YKAIWNEETGY
+215 YKAIWSEKAGY
-226 PPDHFFERLNPL
+226 PSEDFFGKLNPL
-238 MKTITKDKL
+238 MKTITNDKL
-247 SGSIYSVGEK
+247 AGSIHSVGEK
-257 AGGLTEKMAE
+257 AGGLTEKMAQ

-306 TCHVLLGDEEHI
+306 TCHVLLGDEVQI

-323 GVVNNGILPGYAG
+323 GVVDNGILPGYAG
-336 YEAGQSCVGDHFEW
+336 YEAGQSCVGDHFDW
-350 FVKTCVPRDYEK
+350 FVKTCVPQAYRE
-362 EAEDKH
+362 EAEEKN
-368 IDIHELL
+368 IGVHELL
-375 SKKAAELV
+375 SEKANLQA

-410 MLGMTLHS
+410 LLGMTLLT
-418 KPEEIYRALIEATA
+418 KPEEIYRALVEATA
-432 FGTRMIIETFRE
+432 YGTRMIIETFKE
-444 NGVPVEELYAAG
+444 SGVPIEELYAAG

-468 YADVTNMDIKL
+468 YADVTNMDIKI

-494 ALAAGRENGGFSN
+494 ALAAGKENGGYDD
-507 IAEACAHMGKLKDG
+507 IKEAAAHMGKLKDIS
-521 FYAPNRERA
+521 YTPNA
-530 EIYDSLYAEYKELV
+530 ENAAVYEKLYAEYKELV
-544 HYFGKENNVM
+544 HYFGKENHVM
-554 KRLKAI
+554 KRLKTI
-560 KNRDFAK
+560 KNFQFSSAVK
-567 GESRHA
+567 KNS

>member
-1 MTYYTGWE
+1 
-9 GIDMAYTIGVDFG
+9 MAYTIGVDFG

-27 AVLVNV
+27 AVLVHV
-33 RTGEEIASAVKEYT
+33 ETGEELASAVKEYR
-47 HAVIDRTLPKTGE
+47 HAVIDTVLPKTGH
-60 KLPRDWALQHPADYI
+60 KLPRDWALQDPADYL

-80 AIPNL
+80 TIPSL
-85 LEQAGADPKDVI
+85 LEQTDVEPKDII

-110 IDGAGQP
+110 VDSTGQP
-117 LCMLPEFEREPHSY
+117 LCMLPEYEEEPHSY

-145 RLNTIAEDTNETFLK
+145 RLNQIAEEEGEAFLQ

-171 IPKIMQIAEEA
+171 IPKVMQIAEEA
-182 PHIYKAADQI
+182 PHIYEAADRI
-192 VEAAD
+192 IEAAD

-215 YKAIWNEETGY
+215 YKAIWSEKAGY
-226 PPDHFFERLNPL
+226 PSEDFFGKLNPL
-238 MKTITKDKL
+238 MKTITNDKL
-247 SGSIYSVGEK
+247 AGSIHSVGEK
-257 AGGLTEKMAE
+257 AGGLTEKMAQ

-306 TCHVLLGDEEHI
+306 TCHVLLGEEVHI

-323 GVVNNGILPGYAG
+323 GVVDNGILPGYAG
-336 YEAGQSCVGDHFEW
+336 YEAGQSCVGDHFDW
-350 FVKTCVPRDYEK
+350 FVKTCVPQAYRE
-362 EAEDKH
+362 EAEEKN
-368 IDIHELL
+368 IGVHELL
-375 SKKAAELV
+375 SEKANLQA

-410 MLGMTLHS
+410 LLGMTLLT
-418 KPEEIYRALIEATA
+418 KPEEMYRALVEATA
-432 FGTRMIIETFRE
+432 YGTRMIIETFKE
-444 NGVPVEELYAAG
+444 SGVPIEELYAAG

-468 YADVTNMDIKL
+468 YADVTNMDIKI

-494 ALAAGRENGGFSN
+494 ALAAGKENGGYDD
-507 IAEACAHMGKLKDG
+507 IKEAAAHMGKLKDIS
-521 FYAPNRERA
+521 YTPNA
-530 EIYDSLYAEYKELV
+530 ENAAVYEKLYAEYKELV
-544 HYFGKENNVM
+544 HYFGKENHVM
-554 KRLKAI
+554 KRMKTI
-560 KNRDFAK
+560 KNLQFSSAAK
-567 GESRHA
+567 KNS

>member
-1 MTYYTGWE
+1 M
-9 GIDMAYTIGVDFG
+9 
-22 TLSGR
+22 
-27 AVLVNV
+27 LVHV
-33 RTGEEIASAVKEYT
+33 ETGEELASAVKEYR
-47 HAVIDRTLPKTGE
+47 HAVIDTVLPKTGH
-60 KLPRDWALQHPADYI
+60 KLPRDWALQDPADYL

-80 AIPNL
+80 TIPSL
-85 LEQAGADPKDVI
+85 LEQTDVEPKDII

-110 IDGAGQP
+110 VDSTGQP
-117 LCMLPEFEREPHSY
+117 LCMLPEYEEEPHSY

-145 RLNTIAEDTNETFLK
+145 RLNQIAEEEGEAFLQ

-171 IPKIMQIAEEA
+171 IPKVMQIAEEA
-182 PHIYKAADQI
+182 PHIYEAADRI
-192 VEAAD
+192 IEAAD

-215 YKAIWNEETGY
+215 YKAIWSEKAGY
-226 PPDHFFERLNPL
+226 PSEDFFGKLNPL
-238 MKTITKDKL
+238 MKTITNDKL
-247 SGSIYSVGEK
+247 AGSIHSVGEK
-257 AGGLTEKMAE
+257 AGELTEKMAQ

-306 TCHVLLGDEEHI
+306 TCHVLLGEEVHI

-323 GVVNNGILPGYAG
+323 GVVDNGILPGYAG
-336 YEAGQSCVGDHFEW
+336 YEAGQSCVGDHFDW
-350 FVKTCVPRDYEK
+350 FVKTCVPQAYRE
-362 EAEDKH
+362 EAEEKN
-368 IDIHELL
+368 IGVHELL
-375 SKKAAELV
+375 SEKANLQA

-410 MLGMTLHS
+410 LLGMTLLT
-418 KPEEIYRALIEATA
+418 KPEEMYRALVEATA
-432 FGTRMIIETFRE
+432 YGTRMIIETFKE
-444 NGVPVEELYAAG
+444 SGVPIEELYAAG

-468 YADVTNMDIKL
+468 YADVTNMDIKI

-494 ALAAGRENGGFSN
+494 ALAAGKENGGYDD
-507 IAEACAHMGKLKDG
+507 IKEAAAHMGKLKDIS
-521 FYAPNRERA
+521 YTPNA
-530 EIYDSLYAEYKELV
+530 ENAAVYEKLYAEYKELV
-544 HYFGKENNVM
+544 HYFGKENHVM
-554 KRLKAI
+554 KRLKTI
-560 KNRDFAK
+560 KNLQFSSAAK
-567 GESRHA
+567 KNS

>member
-1 MTYYTGWE
+1 
-9 GIDMAYTIGVDFG
+9 MAYTIGVDFG

-27 AVLVNV
+27 AVLVHV
-33 RTGEEIASAVKEYT
+33 ETGEELASAVKEYR
-47 HAVIDRTLPKTGE
+47 HAVIDTVLPKTGH
-60 KLPRDWALQHPADYI
+60 KLPRDWALQDPADYL

-80 AIPNL
+80 TIPSL
-85 LEQAGADPKDVI
+85 LEQTDVEPKDII

-110 IDGAGQP
+110 VDSTGQP
-117 LCMLPEFEREPHSY
+117 LCMLPEYEEEPHSY

-145 RLNTIAEDTNETFLK
+145 RLNQIAEEEGEAFLQ

-171 IPKIMQIAEEA
+171 IPKVMQIAEEA
-182 PHIYKAADQI
+182 PHIYEAADRI
-192 VEAAD
+192 IEAAD

-215 YKAIWNEETGY
+215 YKAIWSEKAGY
-226 PPDHFFERLNPL
+226 PSEDFFGKLNPL
-238 MKTITKDKL
+238 MKTITNDKL
-247 SGSIYSVGEK
+247 AGSIHSVGEK
-257 AGGLTEKMAE
+257 AGGLTEKMAQ

-306 TCHVLLGDEEHI
+306 TCHVLLGDEVQI

-323 GVVNNGILPGYAG
+323 GVVDNGILPGYAG
-336 YEAGQSCVGDHFEW
+336 YEAGQSCVGDHFDW
-350 FVKTCVPRDYEK
+350 FVKTCVPQAYRE
-362 EAEDKH
+362 EAEEKN
-368 IDIHELL
+368 IGVHELL
-375 SKKAAELV
+375 SEKANLQA

-410 MLGMTLHS
+410 LLGMTLLT
-418 KPEEIYRALIEATA
+418 KPEEIYRALVEATA
-432 FGTRMIIETFRE
+432 YGTRMIIETFKE
-444 NGVPVEELYAAG
+444 SGVPIEELYAAG

-468 YADVTNMDIKL
+468 YADVTNMDIKI

-494 ALAAGRENGGFSN
+494 ALAAGKENGGYDD
-507 IAEACAHMGKLKDG
+507 IKEAAAHMGKLKDIS
-521 FYAPNRERA
+521 YTPNA
-530 EIYDSLYAEYKELV
+530 ENAAVYEKLYAEYKELV
-544 HYFGKENNVM
+544 HYFGKENHVM
-554 KRLKAI
+554 KRLKTI
-560 KNRDFAK
+560 KNLQFSSAVK
-567 GESRHA
+567 KNS

>member
-1 MTYYTGWE
+1 M
-9 GIDMAYTIGVDFG
+9 
-22 TLSGR
+22 
-27 AVLVNV
+27 LVHV
-33 RTGEEIASAVKEYT
+33 ETGEELASAVKEYR
-47 HAVIDRTLPKTGE
+47 HAVIDTVLPKTGH
-60 KLPRDWALQHPADYI
+60 KLPRDWALQDPADYL

-80 AIPNL
+80 TIPSL
-85 LEQAGADPKDVI
+85 LEQTDVEPKDII

-110 IDGAGQP
+110 VDSTGQP
-117 LCMLPEFEREPHSY
+117 LCMLPEYEEEPHSY

-145 RLNTIAEDTNETFLK
+145 RLNQIAEEEGEAFLQ

-171 IPKIMQIAEEA
+171 IPKVMQIAEEA
-182 PHIYKAADQI
+182 PHIYEAADRI
-192 VEAAD
+192 IEAAD

-215 YKAIWNEETGY
+215 YKAIWSGKAGY
-226 PPDHFFERLNPL
+226 PSEDFFGKLNPL
-238 MKTITKDKL
+238 MKTITSDKL
-247 SGSIYSVGEK
+247 AGSIHSVGEK
-257 AGGLTEKMAE
+257 AGGLTEKMAQ

-306 TCHVLLGDEEHI
+306 TCHVLLGEEVHI

-323 GVVNNGILPGYAG
+323 GVVDNGILPGYAG
-336 YEAGQSCVGDHFEW
+336 YEAGQSCVGDHFDW
-350 FVKTCVPRDYEK
+350 FVKTCVPQAYRE
-362 EAEDKH
+362 EAEEKN
-368 IDIHELL
+368 IGVHELL
-375 SKKAAELV
+375 SGKANLQA

-410 MLGMTLHS
+410 LLGMTLLT
-418 KPEEIYRALIEATA
+418 KPEEIYRALVEATA
-432 FGTRMIIETFRE
+432 YGTRMIIETFKE
-444 NGVPVEELYAAG
+444 SGVPIEELYAAG

-468 YADVTNMDIKL
+468 YADVTNMDIKI

-494 ALAAGRENGGFSN
+494 ALAAGKENGGYDD
-507 IAEACAHMGKLKDG
+507 IKEAAAHMGKLKDIS
-521 FYAPNRERA
+521 YTPNA
-530 EIYDSLYAEYKELV
+530 ENAAVYEKLYAEYKELV
-544 HYFGKENNVM
+544 HYFGKENHVM
-554 KRLKAI
+554 KRLKTI
-560 KNRDFAK
+560 KNFQFSSAVK
-567 GESRHA
+567 KNS

>member
-1 MTYYTGWE
+1 
-9 GIDMAYTIGVDFG
+9 MAYTIGVDFG

-27 AVLVNV
+27 AVLVHV
-33 RTGEEIASAVKEYT
+33 ETGEELASAVKEYR
-47 HAVIDRTLPKTGE
+47 HAVIDTVLPKTGH
-60 KLPRDWALQHPADYI
+60 KLPRDWALQDPADYL

-80 AIPNL
+80 TIPSL
-85 LEQAGADPKDVI
+85 LEQTDVEPKDII

-110 IDGAGQP
+110 VDSTGQP
-117 LCMLPEFEREPHSY
+117 LCMLPEYEEEPHSY

-145 RLNTIAEDTNETFLK
+145 RLNQIAEEEGEAFLQ

-171 IPKIMQIAEEA
+171 IPKVMQIAEEA
-182 PHIYKAADQI
+182 PHIYEAADRI
-192 VEAAD
+192 IEAAD

-215 YKAIWNEETGY
+215 YKAIWSEKAGY
-226 PPDHFFERLNPL
+226 PSEDFFGKLNPL
-238 MKTITKDKL
+238 MKTITNDKL
-247 SGSIYSVGEK
+247 AGSIHSVGEK
-257 AGGLTEKMAE
+257 AGGLTEKMAQ

-306 TCHVLLGDEEHI
+306 TCHVLLGDEVQI

-323 GVVNNGILPGYAG
+323 GVVDNGILPGYAG
-336 YEAGQSCVGDHFEW
+336 YEAGQSCVGDHFDW
-350 FVKTCVPRDYEK
+350 FVKTCVPQAYRE
-362 EAEDKH
+362 EAEEKN
-368 IDIHELL
+368 IGVHELL
-375 SKKAAELV
+375 SEKANLQA

-410 MLGMTLHS
+410 LLGITLLT
-418 KPEEIYRALIEATA
+418 KPEEIYRALVEATA
-432 FGTRMIIETFRE
+432 YGTRMIIETFKE
-444 NGVPVEELYAAG
+444 SGVPIEELYAAG

-468 YADVTNMDIKL
+468 YADVTNMDIKI

-494 ALAAGRENGGFSN
+494 ALAAGKENGGYDD
-507 IAEACAHMGKLKDG
+507 IKEAAAHMGKLKDIS
-521 FYAPNRERA
+521 YTPNA
-530 EIYDSLYAEYKELV
+530 ENAAVYEKLYAEYKELV
-544 HYFGKENNVM
+544 HYFGKENHVM
-554 KRLKAI
+554 KRLKTI
-560 KNRDFAK
+560 KNFQFSSAVK
-567 GESRHA
+567 KNS